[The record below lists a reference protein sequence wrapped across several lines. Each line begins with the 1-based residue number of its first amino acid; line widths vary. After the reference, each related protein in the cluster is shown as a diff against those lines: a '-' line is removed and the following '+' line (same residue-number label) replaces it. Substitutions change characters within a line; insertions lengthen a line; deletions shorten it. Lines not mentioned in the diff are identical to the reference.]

1 MYFRFKVGSPK
12 TRMELKMKRIDVQ
25 VFALATML
33 AVVLALSS
41 SVCAQNASETLY
53 KSKCAA
59 CHGAD
64 GTGSA
69 TGKKM
74 GVHDFT
80 TADVQKMSDA
90 ELTDVI
96 TNGKNKM
103 PKYGSLK
110 SEDIKGLVAYIRT
123 LKK

>member
-1 MYFRFKVGSPK
+1 
-12 TRMELKMKRIDVQ
+12 MKRVDLKGFTIATAAAIILSLSMPAHAQDAS
-25 VFALATML
+25 ALF
-33 AVVLALSS
+33 
-41 SVCAQNASETLY
+41 
-53 KSKCAA
+53 KSKCAG

-69 TGKKM
+69 MGKKM
-74 GVHDFT
+74 GAHDFT
-80 TADVQKMSDA
+80 SADVQKMSDA

-103 PKYGSLK
+103 PKYASLK
-110 SEDIKGLVAYIRT
+110 PEEVKGLVAYIRT